1 LPDFLLA
8 AGAIR
13 EYVLAILRVPVKFG
27 GRYDEPDEKVVDCFI
42 AVVEVLGEK
51 ALPLLPPLLN
61 SFSPD
66 IPWLI
71 KLLTKVK
78 DSDVWTSP
86 TFLPQLCTSVLDPAI
101 DQLKPVA
108 RPGNRPA
115 HSYPP
120 PKPIL
125 PVRES
130 NKGDCTVTKEE
141 LKLFIQLL
149 KDMGLESTL
158 DKLTGRMAQ
167 FDKFIP
173 DAFSDVLGEE
183 GTKELGKKRKAVEE
197 AEQRGKKKG
206 KVVMKDGK
214 FVTTHE

>member
-1 LPDFLLA
+1 
-8 AGAIR
+8 
-13 EYVLAILRVPVKFG
+13 VKVS
-27 GRYDEPDEKVVDCFI
+27 GRYEWPDEKVVDCFV
-42 AVVEVLGEK
+42 AVVEVLGEE

-71 KLLTKVK
+71 KLFTEVK
-78 DSDVWTSP
+78 NSNVWTSP
-86 TFLPQLCTSVLDPAI
+86 TFLLQLCTAVLDPAI

-108 RPGNRPA
+108 CPGNRPA

-130 NKGDCTVTKEE
+130 NNGDSTVTKEE

-149 KDMGLESTL
+149 KNIGLESTL
-158 DKLTGRMAQ
+158 EKLTDKMAQ
-167 FDKFIP
+167 FDKFAP
-173 DAFSDVLGEE
+173 DEFSDVLGEE
-183 GTKELGKKRKAVEE
+183 GIKDLGKKRKSC
-197 AEQRGKKKG
+197 RGG
-206 KVVMKDGK
+206 
-214 FVTTHE
+214 

>member
-1 LPDFLLA
+1 MSKLKDEMPDSELQRYCDIVINASAEARKEFRLFELKPIIRLLTDHLPDFPLA
-8 AGAIR
+8 EGAIR
-13 EYVLAILRVPVKFG
+13 EYVLAILRLPVKVG
-27 GRYDEPDEKVVDCFI
+27 GRYDEPDEKVVDCFV
-42 AVVEVLGEK
+42 AVVEVLGEEP
-51 ALPLLPPLLN
+51 LPLLPPLLN

-86 TFLPQLCTSVLDPAI
+86 TFLPQLCTTVLDPAI
-101 DQLKPVA
+101 DQLKRVT

-130 NKGDCTVTKEE
+130 NNGDCTVTKEE
-141 LKLFIQLL
+141 LKLFI
-149 KDMGLESTL
+149 
-158 DKLTGRMAQ
+158 
-167 FDKFIP
+167 
-173 DAFSDVLGEE
+173 
-183 GTKELGKKRKAVEE
+183 
-197 AEQRGKKKG
+197 
-206 KVVMKDGK
+206 
-214 FVTTHE
+214 